1 MFPIL
6 FILLCL
12 VVLMVAMGPMAWHR
26 PWRYERESGPSP
38 HNRVFNFLDQRL
50 AKGEIDR
57 AAYDEKRRTI
67 AQGR

>member
-1 MFPIL
+1 MIPIL

-12 VVLMVAMGPMAWHR
+12 VVLMMVMGPMARRR
-26 PWRYERESGPSP
+26 PRVDARESDLPP
-38 HNRVFNFLDQRL
+38 HKRAFDILDERL

-57 AAYDEKRRTI
+57 SEYDERRRTI